1 MKNVRPSRTHRA
13 CLMSAPMPIL
23 DAPYE
28 RHAVR
33 AKGLAHSIVGI
44 ACFRPCSRTEG
55 LRKEDQYDRQFREA
69 VASPHSSFR
78 PSAQKSQGAPR
89 LMRAT
94 QSSARLAEAQSVL
107 AREYGFANWAALQA
121 EVAHRAQNTRRGR
134 AWTRIPGRF
143 HWQSLAE
150 RDVAMPSQVLFSL
163 SSTGACIGF
172 LAAALLGSGLIF
184 ITPPQ
189 LKMLHAAL
197 LLGGWQ

>member
-1 MKNVRPSRTHRA
+1 MTDNSGKRLLP
-13 CLMSAPMPIL
+13 LIP
-23 DAPYE
+23 
-28 RHAVR
+28 
-33 AKGLAHSIVGI
+33 HSGH
-44 ACFRPCSRTEG
+44 
-55 LRKEDQYDRQFREA
+55 LRKQA
-69 VASPHSSFR
+69 KA
-78 PSAQKSQGAPR
+78 R
-89 LMRAT
+89 LVSMRAT